1 MKQLLPFLIP
11 PLVGAIIGYVTNRI
25 AIGMLFRPYREK
37 RLAGIRL
44 PFTPGIIPRQR
55 YRLSES
61 IGKMVSTQLF
71 TEDAV
76 RRQVQ
81 SPEFQSSLRTYI
93 GNSLDR
99 LFDSPVKKDGTAGD
113 IWDEFAP
120 LFGKGAARAVV
131 RKHWHSGLRELFP
144 AFNSAFLLTFSRS
157 LSSEKRPLAF
167 FVPYHSAQLLSG
179 IIDDRFEE
187 LAQALDLFLRKPRIR
202 TQLEIRGRFFL
213 EDVFGHLSSMQR
225 LMLMAGQYDRS
236 LMDKMPGIVENALV
250 QLNRGLKEPEVRQRI
265 IKWIRVTILSARKR
279 PVSDLFRSISGGG
292 IEPEGSF
299 AGAVSEIADRLGN
312 ISISSAAALF
322 SLNSAE
328 ECADALSS
336 LFFPPP
342 GSPRGG
348 FLETLM
354 EDSTPGKLFELS
366 SKQRDRLSDII
377 TGSAASLLEQNV
389 EVILQHI
396 NVHTL
401 VVQKIDDLEVE
412 KVEDLLLV
420 IIKTHL
426 KYINL
431 FGALLGAIIGALQ
444 LLG

>member
-1 MKQLLPFLIP
+1 
-11 PLVGAIIGYVTNRI
+11 
-25 AIGMLFRPYREK
+25 
-37 RLAGIRL
+37 
-44 PFTPGIIPRQR
+44 
-55 YRLSES
+55 
-61 IGKMVSTQLF
+61 
-71 TEDAV
+71 
-76 RRQVQ
+76 
-81 SPEFQSSLRTYI
+81 
-93 GNSLDR
+93 
-99 LFDSPVKKDGTAGD
+99 
-113 IWDEFAP
+113 
-120 LFGKGAARAVV
+120 
-131 RKHWHSGLRELFP
+131 
-144 AFNSAFLLTFSRS
+144 
-157 LSSEKRPLAF
+157 
-167 FVPYHSAQLLSG
+167 
-179 IIDDRFEE
+179 
-187 LAQALDLFLRKPRIR
+187 
-202 TQLEIRGRFFL
+202 
-213 EDVFGHLSSMQR
+213 
-225 LMLMAGQYDRS
+225 
-236 LMDKMPGIVENALV
+236 MDKMPGIVENALV

-336 LFFPPP
+336 LFSPPP

-354 EDSTPGKLFELS
+354 EDSTPGTLFELTPD
-366 SKQRDRLSDII
+366 KRDRLSDVI